1 MNLLKTKTESAAS
14 PNGGKP
20 TTMRTILAGTLALLG
35 AFSVLLAVDS
45 WRERSYTEWTQEE
58 VTGLLTDSPWTQEVV
73 VRLSGPAALEGMGR
87 TTGQPTGQAG
97 ARTAGGAPPVSTVR
111 YYISFLSAEP
121 IRMALA
127 RNALL
132 QGNADDEEAREFVE
146 RPMYGGEV
154 AVMIRTEPPGALIAL
169 ERISAEEVR
178 ESCHLELRR
187 SKRRLSP
194 IGYIKPSESEGM
206 GAVILFSRNEIELA
220 GERELRFDL
229 RSTHRLNRTFRVD
242 RMVFQEEPAL

>member
-1 MNLLKTKTESAAS
+1 MNLETEPKSAAYS
-14 PNGGKP
+14 RDEAS

-45 WRERSYTEWTQEE
+45 WKERPYPEWSQEE

-73 VRLSGPAALEGMGR
+73 VRLSGPAELEGMGR
-87 TTGQPTGQAG
+87 TTGQPTGREG

-132 QGNADDEEAREFVE
+132 QGNVDLEEAAEFVE
-146 RPMYGGEV
+146 GRLYDGEV

-169 ERISAEEVR
+169 EEMSAEEVR
-178 ESCHLELRR
+178 QNCHLELRR
-187 SKRRLSP
+187 LKRRLSP
-194 IGYIKPSESEGM
+194 IGYLKPSESEGM
-206 GAVILFSRNEIELA
+206 GAVILFSREEVELE

-229 RSTHRLNRTFRVD
+229 RSAHRLNRTFRLD
-242 RMVFQEEPAL
+242 RMTFREEPAL